1 MSSFLKTLRNC
12 FVLTIVLLVLCSIIY
27 PLALTGV
34 SQLAF
39 NYKANGSLI
48 EVNGKIVGSELIGQ
62 DFTDSRF
69 FRGRISSV
77 NYNTYTSEDLKNDL
91 YSGVASGS
99 FNYGATNINLHDRV
113 KNDIDEFLKAH
124 SDVKKEDIPA
134 DLLTAS
140 GSGLDPHISPSS
152 AIIQI
157 PAISKATGLSE
168 SQLEKIVEDNTEHKI
183 FGVYGEEVVNVLKA
197 NLDIAKLINIID

>member
-39 NYKANGSLI
+39 NHEANGSLI
-48 EVNGKIVGSELIGQ
+48 KINGKIVGSELIGQ
-62 DFTDSRF
+62 DFTDKRF

-77 NYNTYTSEDLKNDL
+77 NYNTYTAEDIKNDL

-99 FNYGATNINLHDRV
+99 FNYGATNINLQDRV
-113 KNDIDEFLKAH
+113 KNDIDEFLEVYP
-124 SDVKKEDIPA
+124 DVKKEDIPA

-140 GSGLDPHISPSS
+140 GSGLDPHISPNS
-152 AIIQI
+152 AKIQI
-157 PAISKATGLSE
+157 PSISKATGLSE
-168 SQLEKIVEDNTEHKI
+168 EQLEKIVEKNTENKML
-183 FGVYGEEVVNVLKA
+183 GVFGEEVVNVLKA
-197 NLDIAKLINIID
+197 NLDIARLIKIID

>member
-1 MSSFLKTLRNC
+1 MGSFLKTLRNC
-12 FVLTIVLLVLCSIIY
+12 FVLTIILLVLCSIIY

-39 NYKANGSLI
+39 NHKANGSLI
-48 EVNGKIVGSELIGQ
+48 EFNDKIVGSELIGQ
-62 DFTDSRF
+62 DFTDKRF
-69 FRGRISSV
+69 FRGRVSSI
-77 NYNTYTSEDLKNDL
+77 NYNTYTAEDIKNDL

-99 FNYGATNINLHDRV
+99 FNYGATNTNLHDRV

-124 SDVKKEDIPA
+124 PDIKKEDIPA

-168 SQLEKIVEDNTEHKI
+168 SQLEEIVENNTEHKI
-183 FGVYGEEVVNVLKA
+183 FGVFGEEVMNVLNA
-197 NLDIAKLINIID
+197 NLDIARLISE

>member
-1 MSSFLKTLRNC
+1 MSSFLKTLKNC

-27 PLALTGV
+27 PLTLTGV

-48 EVNGKIVGSELIGQ
+48 EINGKIVGSELIGQ
-62 DFTDSRF
+62 NFTDSRF

-77 NYNTYTSEDLKNDL
+77 NYNSYTSEDLKNDL

-183 FGVYGEEVVNVLKA
+183 FGVYGEEVVNVFKA